1 MANSYKLFLII
12 LFSALAS
19 LTSCSNQHEDIF
31 LTQALE
37 LRIALNNQD
46 TETLANL
53 VGSSLTIREQQ
64 WEATESETDLVLV
77 TKSDS
82 KILNNLNNQKG
93 LILLAETLFIEGT
106 QPKLLKHKEKL
117 YRREL
122 LGIEHNWSNL
132 ELVGFYREQEDVQHL
147 VLLGFDPSTKKLLAI
162 YSN

>member
-1 MANSYKLFLII
+1 MANYHKLFFIT

-19 LTSCSNQHEDIF
+19 LTSCSNQHQNIF
-31 LTQALE
+31 LAQALE
-37 LRIALNNQD
+37 VRIALNNQD
-46 TETLANL
+46 TEALADL

-82 KILNNLNNQKG
+82 KILNNQNNQKG
-93 LILLAETLFIEGT
+93 LILLAETLFIEDT
-106 QPKLLKHKEKL
+106 QPKFLKNKENL
-117 YRREL
+117 YRQEL

-132 ELVGFYREQEDVQHL
+132 ELVGFYREQEGIQHL
-147 VLLGFDPSTKKLLAI
+147 VLLGFDPSTRKLLAI